1 MNTNF
6 QLSSSCRRG
15 FTLIEVLV
23 SMVILSMILMVVTSV
38 IGAAQRTWKSA
49 TSRLTQ
55 FREARV
61 AFDTVT
67 RNLQQAMIKSYFDY
81 DLRDSPFIAP
91 DKILRR
97 AELGI
102 RFGQASS
109 LVSGGGSSQDLP
121 GHAVIFQAPLGQTLS
136 ADSIYRPLKSL
147 LCSRGYFVQFGTDA
161 SFLPSELFV
170 QNRLRERYRYRLI
183 EYQPPTELNEVY
195 SGEAKGEWAT
205 ISMSTGRDYMRVVAS
220 NIVALVLAP
229 SFSQAEIGGATAQM
243 GQRVEDAMYNFSSY
257 EAGSAFN
264 GRSTLHRMPA
274 SVQVVMV
281 AMDEESAARL
291 TPGSTVPDVLGKAG
305 ADFTSP
311 QSLQQD
317 IKTVRDY
324 LNGQKMNYRI
334 FSSNVFLLANEI

>member
-1 MNTNF
+1 MNTIFHPPNK
-6 QLSSSCRRG
+6 RRIG

-67 RNLQQAMIKSYFDY
+67 RNLQQAMIKSYVDY
-81 DLRDSPFIAP
+81 NLRETPFIAP
-91 DKILRR
+91 ERVLRK

-102 RFGQASS
+102 RFDQATSI
-109 LVSGGGSSQDLP
+109 VSGGGSGQELP

-136 ADSIYRPLKSL
+136 SNSIYRPLKSL
-147 LCSRGYFVQFGTDA
+147 LCTRGYFVQFGTDA
-161 SFLPSELFV
+161 SFLPSELFA

-195 SGEAKGEWAT
+195 TQGAKGDWAT
-205 ISMSTGRDYMRVVAS
+205 VSMGTGRDYLRVVAS

-229 SFSQAEIGGATAQM
+229 SFSQAESSGAAGQIGE
-243 GQRVEDAMYNFSSY
+243 RIEDAIYTFSSY
-257 EAGSAFN
+257 AEGGTFN

-291 TPGSTVPDVLGKAG
+291 TPGAVVPDVLGKAG
-305 ADFTSP
+305 ANFTSP
-311 QSLQQD
+311 GNLQQD
-317 IKTVRDY
+317 IRAVRDY
-324 LNGQKMNYRI
+324 LNRLKMNYRI